1 MIHQDCQDFVDC
13 VEALLERRRQAGPR
27 RAASDWG
34 PRSWT
39 RTELEDM
46 VYSSY
51 KQMRKGRVTRPP
63 RRETV
68 MEIAGYLDCTLEERN
83 RLLIAAGAAPIAPYL
98 TGSSLDELLR
108 VACAVA
114 AALPIPA
121 VIINRDWHIHFL
133 NGPILGLFGVTPAQ
147 LAMVAPHQ
155 FNVLHLLFDPALPL
169 HPLLIENRASWTRMV
184 RQTIYGF
191 KAANQLSQFE
201 PWYAALVGQ
210 LSELPEFAE
219 HWRSVAT
226 DQAVAEASDPA
237 VRLEILVQPPAGPP
251 RRAWVRPLLI
261 SVGYFQFDFPQIV
274 GFVPAD
280 EPSQAIL
287 AALDLGA
294 RGPADILSLAPAV
307 DYAQTSVKG

>member
-1 MIHQDCQDFVDC
+1 MIHPDCQDFVTY
-13 VEALLERRRQAGPR
+13 VEALLERRRVDGPR
-27 RAASDWG
+27 PGAPSGWG
-34 PRSWT
+34 PRAWN

-83 RLLIAAGAAPIAPYL
+83 RLLIAAGAAPIATYL
-98 TGSSLDELLR
+98 TGATLDEALR
-108 VACAVA
+108 VAGAVA

-121 VIINRDWHIHFL
+121 AIINRDWHIHFL
-133 NGPILGLFGVTPAQ
+133 NEPILRLFGVTPEQ
-147 LAMVAPHQ
+147 LAAVAPHQ

-169 HPLLIENRASWTRMV
+169 HPLLIQNQDSWTRMV

-191 KAANQLSQFE
+191 KVANQLSQFE
-201 PWYAALVGQ
+201 PWYAELVGQ
-210 LSELPEFAE
+210 LLELPGFAE
-219 HWRSVAT
+219 QWRGVAA
-226 DQAVAEASDPA
+226 DQPLAADSADPA
-237 VRLEILVQPPAGPP
+237 VRLEILLVAQRAPAPAGPP

-261 SVGYFQFDFPQIV
+261 SVGYFQFDFPQLV

-280 EPSQAIL
+280 EQSQASL
-287 AALDLGA
+287 
-294 RGPADILSLAPAV
+294 ADILSLAPALE
-307 DYAQTSVKG
+307 

>member
-1 MIHQDCQDFVDC
+1 MIHPDCQDFVTC
-13 VEALLERRRQAGPR
+13 VEALLERRRVDGPR
-27 RAASDWG
+27 PGEPFGWG
-34 PRSWT
+34 PRAWN
-39 RTELEDM
+39 RTELEDT

-98 TGSSLDELLR
+98 TGAALDEALR
-108 VACAVA
+108 VAGAVA

-133 NGPILGLFGVTPAQ
+133 NEPILRLFGVTPEQ
-147 LAMVAPHQ
+147 LAAVAPHQ

-169 HPLLIENRASWTRMV
+169 HPLLIQNQASWTRMV
-184 RQTIYGF
+184 RQTIFGF

-201 PWYAALVGQ
+201 PWYAELVTQ
-210 LSELPEFAE
+210 LLALPEFAE
-219 HWRSVAT
+219 QWGSVAA
-226 DQAVAEASDPA
+226 DQPLAADPGEPA
-237 VRLEILVQPPAGPP
+237 VRLEILAQPPAGPP
-251 RRAWVRPLLI
+251 QRAWVRPLLI

-287 AALDLGA
+287 A
-294 RGPADILSLAPAV
+294 DILSLAPAL
-307 DYAQTSVKG
+307 G